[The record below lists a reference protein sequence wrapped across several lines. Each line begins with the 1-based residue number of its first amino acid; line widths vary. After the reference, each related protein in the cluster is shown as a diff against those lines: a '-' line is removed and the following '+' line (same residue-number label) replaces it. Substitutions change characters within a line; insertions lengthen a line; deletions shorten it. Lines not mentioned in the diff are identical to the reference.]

1 MELSGATIRERRKE
15 DHMTQKELAELLQ
28 ISPTYLAEIETG
40 RRKASDKLLERIK
53 FFLDLYRPDT
63 GLEILLDYCRIR
75 FSSTDIKHILE
86 DVLGIRLKYMIRENH
101 ALYGY
106 SAQYLMGD
114 IVVMHSEDEK
124 LGCLLELKGKG
135 CRQFEIFLKAQG
147 RTWFDFFRQ
156 VEKEHGVYKRI
167 DIAINDKAGWLD
179 IPYLAEKCRKEEYS
193 TIFRAYRNYQSGEL
207 IRAREDDRDQMGNT
221 LYLGSMKSEIYFC
234 IYEKDYEQYVKT
246 GQEIEDADVKN
257 RFEIRLKDDRATHA
271 VEDLLDYE
279 DPAKTAFG
287 IINRYVT
294 FLTPK
299 AGEEDITKWDVD
311 PMWARFIGEEDRQ
324 LKLTDAPEPYTL
336 ERTLNWIRR
345 QVAPSF
351 KMLHQLAEIRG
362 EADLLDRMID
372 EAKLSPQHKKLL
384 KQQQTEVKEMLAE
397 RFADMGIRVDPDTG
411 EIVEM

>member
-1 MELSGATIRERRKE
+1 
-15 DHMTQKELAELLQ
+15 MTQKELAELLQ

-135 CRQFEIFLKAQG
+135 CRQFEIFLNAQG

-156 VEKEHGVYKRI
+156 VEMEHGVYKRI

-179 IPYLAEKCRKEEYS
+179 IPYLTEKCRKEEYS

-234 IYEKDYEQYVKT
+234 IYEKDYEQYVKA
-246 GQEIEDADVKN
+246 GREIEDADVKN
-257 RFEIRLKDDRATHA
+257 RFER
-271 VEDLLDYE
+271 
-279 DPAKTAFG
+279 
-287 IINRYVT
+287 
-294 FLTPK
+294 
-299 AGEEDITKWDVD
+299 
-311 PMWARFIGEEDRQ
+311 
-324 LKLTDAPEPYTL
+324 
-336 ERTLNWIRR
+336 
-345 QVAPSF
+345 
-351 KMLHQLAEIRG
+351 
-362 EADLLDRMID
+362 
-372 EAKLSPQHKKLL
+372 
-384 KQQQTEVKEMLAE
+384 
-397 RFADMGIRVDPDTG
+397 DTCC
-411 EIVEM
+411 